1 MSLSP
6 STLPDALTGRKLLCW
21 LGGLLLAMI
30 VLAMLCSLVGQADL
44 TWRIWQFRLYRAAVA
59 AVVGVALAVAGLA
72 LQAILRNPLAEP
84 YILGISSGAGVG
96 VLCGLAMATHL
107 TLPMWA
113 TTPALAMLGGLAT
126 AAIVYGIAHR
136 RGRLDPY
143 VLLLA
148 GVMINVFNG
157 ALILVILQYTQPTE
171 MINFIGWGMG
181 KVPEWIWGQPI
192 LLIVSTAAVIVA
204 WAAIFAKAAAFN
216 ALGLGDEVASSVG
229 VSVHSLRVWTFVIVS
244 LMTAM
249 AVSLAG
255 PIGFLGLIVPHV
267 CRMLLGP
274 DHRLLVI
281 VSGFGG
287 AIFLVTADTLCRMI
301 DVWAG
306 MGQLPVG
313 VITAM
318 AGGPFF
324 IYLLRTRRGG
334 GVQ

>member
-1 MSLSP
+1 MTQLP
-6 STLPDALTGRKLLCW
+6 ATLPDAVTGRKLLFW
-21 LGGLLLAMI
+21 LVGLSLAVV
-30 VLAMLCSLVGQADL
+30 VLAMLCSLVGQHRL
-44 TWRIWQFRLYRAAVA
+44 TFGIWRFRMYRAVVA
-59 AVVGVALAVAGLA
+59 AVVGVSLAVAGLA
-72 LQAILRNPLAEP
+72 LQALLRNPLAEP

-96 VLCGLAMATHL
+96 VLCGLAVATHFA
-107 TLPMWA
+107 LPMWA
-113 TTPALAMLGGLAT
+113 TSPSLAMVGGLLT
-126 AAIVYGIAHR
+126 AVVVYLIARR

-157 ALILVILQYTQPTE
+157 ALIMVILQFTRPTD
-171 MINFIGWGMG
+171 MIHFIGWGMG
-181 KVPEWIWGQPI
+181 KVPEWIWSEPK
-192 LLIVSTAAVIVA
+192 LLIVSGAAVLIAWIVL
-204 WAAIFAKAAAFN
+204 FARAAAFN
-216 ALGLGDEVASSVG
+216 ALGLGDEVASSSG
-229 VSVHSLRVWTFVIVS
+229 VSVHRLRIQTFVVVS

-274 DHRLLVI
+274 DHRLLII

-287 AIFLVTADTLCRMI
+287 AMFLIVADTLCRLI
-301 DVWAG
+301 DVWTG

-318 AGGPFF
+318 TGGPFF
-324 IYLLRTRRGG
+324 IYLLRSRRRGG
-334 GVQ
+334 IQ

>member
-1 MSLSP
+1 MTQATVTSQG
-6 STLPDALTGRKLLCW
+6 AVTGRKLLLW
-21 LGGLLLAMI
+21 LAWMSLATA
-30 VLAMLCSLVGQADL
+30 VVAVLCSLVGEYHL
-44 TWRIWQFRLYRAAVA
+44 TWRTWYFRMSRAAVA
-59 AVVGVALAVAGLA
+59 AEVGMALAVAGLA
-72 LQAILRNPLAEP
+72 LQALLRNPLAEP

-96 VLCGLAMATHL
+96 VLCGLAIATHL
-107 TLPMWA
+107 ALPRWA
-113 TTPALAMLGGLAT
+113 TTPALAMVGGLAT
-126 AAIVYGIAHR
+126 AVVVYAIAHR

-157 ALILVILQYTQPTE
+157 ALILVILQFTQPTE
-171 MINFIGWGMG
+171 TIHFIGWGMG
-181 KVPEWIWGQPI
+181 KVPEWIWNEPI
-192 LLIVSTAAVIVA
+192 LLIVSAAAVLTA
-204 WAAIFAKAAAFN
+204 WGILFTRGAAFN
-216 ALGLGDEVASSVG
+216 ALGLGDEVASSTG
-229 VSVHSLRVWTFVIVS
+229 VSVQSLRVQTFVVVS

-255 PIGFLGLIVPHV
+255 PIGFIGLIVPHV

-274 DHRLLVI
+274 DHRLLII

-287 AIFLVTADTLCRMI
+287 AMFLILADTLCRLIGIWPNM
-301 DVWAG
+301 AE
-306 MGQLPVG
+306 LPVG
-313 VITAM
+313 VITAL

>member
-1 MSLSP
+1 MTEAP
-6 STLPDALTGRKLLCW
+6 VTLPHAVTGRKLLLW
-21 LGGLLLAMI
+21 LAWLSLAAV
-30 VLAMLCSLVGQADL
+30 VLIILCSLVGQSGL
-44 TWRIWQFRLYRAAVA
+44 TWKIWRIRLSRGAAA

-72 LQAILRNPLAEP
+72 LQALLRNPLAEP

-96 VLCGLAMATHL
+96 VLCGFVLATHL
-107 TLPMWA
+107 ALPRWA
-113 TTPALAMLGGLAT
+113 TTPMLAMVGGLAT
-126 AAIVYGIAHR
+126 AGVVYAIAHR

-157 ALILVILQYTQPTE
+157 ALILVIFQYTQPAE
-171 MINFIGWGMG
+171 MIHFIGWGMG
-181 KVPEWIWGQPI
+181 KVPESIWNEPI
-192 LLIVSTAAVIVA
+192 LLILSATAVLGA
-204 WAAIFAKAAAFN
+204 WGILFTRGAAFN
-216 ALGLGDEVASSVG
+216 ALGLGDEVASSTG
-229 VSVHSLRVWTFVIVS
+229 VSVQTLRIQTFVVVS

-287 AIFLVTADTLCRMI
+287 AFFLVAADTLCRLI
-301 DVWAG
+301 DIWTG

-334 GVQ
+334 GAQ

>member
-1 MSLSP
+1 MTQVQA
-6 STLPDALTGRKLLCW
+6 TLPNVVTGRKLLLW
-21 LGGLLLAMI
+21 LVGLSLAA
-30 VLAMLCSLVGQADL
+30 VALTLLCSLVGQHRLTADI
-44 TWRIWQFRLYRAAVA
+44 WRIRLYRGAAA

-72 LQAILRNPLAEP
+72 LQALLRNPLAEP

-96 VLCGLAMATHL
+96 VLCGLALATHL
-107 TLPMWA
+107 ALPRWA
-113 TTPALAMLGGLAT
+113 TTPMLAMVGGLAT
-126 AAIVYGIAHR
+126 AVVVYAIAHR

-157 ALILVILQYTQPTE
+157 ALILVILQFTQPTE
-171 MINFIGWGMG
+171 MIHFIGWGMG
-181 KVPEWIWGQPI
+181 KVPEWIWSEPI
-192 LLIVSTAAVIVA
+192 LLLVSTVAVLAAWGIL
-204 WAAIFAKAAAFN
+204 FTKGAAFN
-216 ALGLGDEVASSVG
+216 ALGLGDEVASSTG
-229 VSVHSLRVWTFVIVS
+229 VSVHSLRIQTFVVVS

-287 AIFLVTADTLCRMI
+287 AVFLMTADTLCRLI
-301 DVWAG
+301 DIWTG
-306 MGQLPVG
+306 MGELPVG
-313 VITAM
+313 VITAL

-334 GVQ
+334 GIQ

>member
-1 MSLSP
+1 MTQVP
-6 STLPDALTGRKLLCW
+6 VTLPDVVTGRKLLLW
-21 LGGLLLAMI
+21 LAGLSLAVV
-30 VLAMLCSLVGQADL
+30 VLAVLCSLVGQYHL
-44 TWRIWQFRLYRAAVA
+44 TWKTWYFRLCRAAVA
-59 AVVGVALAVAGLA
+59 AEVGVALAVAGLA
-72 LQAILRNPLAEP
+72 LQALLRNPLAEP

-96 VLCGLAMATHL
+96 VLCGLALATHL
-107 TLPMWA
+107 ALPRWA
-113 TTPALAMLGGLAT
+113 TTPALAMVGGLAT
-126 AAIVYGIAHR
+126 AVVVYAIAHR

-157 ALILVILQYTQPTE
+157 ALILVILQFTKPTE
-171 MINFIGWGMG
+171 MIHFIGWGMG
-181 KVPEWIWGQPI
+181 KVPEWIWNEPI
-192 LLIVSTAAVIVA
+192 LLIVSGAAVLAGWGIL
-204 WAAIFAKAAAFN
+204 FTRGAAFN
-216 ALGLGDEVASSVG
+216 ALGLGDEVASSTG
-229 VSVHSLRVWTFVIVS
+229 VSVQALRIQTFVVVS

-287 AIFLVTADTLCRMI
+287 AMFLMAADTLCRLI
-301 DVWAG
+301 DTG
-306 MGQLPVG
+306 MGELPVG

-334 GVQ
+334 GIQ

>member
-1 MSLSP
+1 MTQLSA
-6 STLPDALTGRKLLCW
+6 TLPNAMTGRKLLLW
-21 LGGLLLAMI
+21 LAGLSLASVAVAI
-30 VLAMLCSLVGQADL
+30 LCSLVGQHPL
-44 TWRIWQFRLYRAAVA
+44 TEEIWYLRMYRAAAA
-59 AVVGVALAVAGLA
+59 AVVGAALAVAGLA
-72 LQAILRNPLAEP
+72 LQALLRNPLAEP

-96 VLCGLAMATHL
+96 VLCGLALATHL
-107 TLPMWA
+107 ALPRWA
-113 TTPALAMLGGLAT
+113 TTPLLAMVGGLAT
-126 AAIVYGIAHR
+126 AIVVYAIANR

-157 ALILVILQYTQPTE
+157 ALILVIFQFTQPTE
-171 MINFIGWGMG
+171 MIHFIGWGMG
-181 KVPEWIWGQPI
+181 NVPEWIWNDRI
-192 LLIVSTAAVIVA
+192 LLAVSAAAVLVA
-204 WAAIFAKAAAFN
+204 WGAIFVKGAAFN
-216 ALGLGDEVASSVG
+216 ALGLGDEVASSAG
-229 VSVHSLRVWTFVIVS
+229 VSVHSLRIQTFVIVS

-281 VSGFGG
+281 ASGFGG
-287 AIFLVTADTLCRMI
+287 AVFLMAADMLCRLI
-301 DVWAG
+301 DIWTG
-306 MGQLPVG
+306 LGQLPVG

-334 GVQ
+334 GIQ

>member
-1 MSLSP
+1 MTETPVISP
-6 STLPDALTGRKLLCW
+6 DSVTGRKLLLW
-21 LGGLLLAMI
+21 LAGLSLAVI
-30 VLAMLCSLVGQADL
+30 VMAMLCSLLGQHNL
-44 TWRIWQFRLYRAAVA
+44 TAQIWRFRMYRAAVA

-72 LQAILRNPLAEP
+72 LQALLRNPLAEP

-96 VLCGLAMATHL
+96 VLCGLALAAHL
-107 TLPMWA
+107 ALPRWA
-113 TTPALAMLGGLAT
+113 TTPVLAMVGGLAT
-126 AAIVYGIAHR
+126 AVVVYAIAHR

-157 ALILVILQYTQPTE
+157 AVILVILQYTQPTE

-181 KVPEWIWGQPI
+181 KVPEWIWGEPI
-192 LLIVSTAAVIVA
+192 LLIVSAAAVLVA
-204 WAAIFAKAAAFN
+204 WAALLAKAAAFN

-229 VSVHSLRVWTFVIVS
+229 VSVHSLRMQTFVIVS

-281 VSGFGG
+281 VTGFGG
-287 AIFLVTADTLCRMI
+287 AVFLIGADTLCRLI
-301 DVWAG
+301 DIWTG

-313 VITAM
+313 VITAT

-334 GVQ
+334 GIQ

>member
-1 MSLSP
+1 M
-6 STLPDALTGRKLLCW
+6 TQLPQILPNAVTGRKLLLW
-21 LGGLLLAMI
+21 AAGLSLALV
-30 VLAMLCSLVGQADL
+30 VLALLCSLVGQYRL
-44 TWRIWQFRLYRAAVA
+44 TREIWLIRIYRGAAA
-59 AVVGVALAVAGLA
+59 AVVGVSLAVAGLA
-72 LQAILRNPLAEP
+72 LQALLRNPLAEP

-96 VLCGLAMATHL
+96 VLCGLALATHL
-107 TLPMWA
+107 VLPEWA
-113 TTPALAMLGGLAT
+113 TTSGLAMVGGLVT
-126 AAIVYGIAHR
+126 AVVVYAIAHR

-157 ALILVILQYTQPTE
+157 ALILVILQFTQKDE
-171 MINFIGWGMG
+171 MIKFIGWGMG
-181 KVPEWIWGQPI
+181 KVPEWIWNEPN
-192 LLIVSTAAVIVA
+192 LLVVSAGAVLVA
-204 WAAIFAKAAAFN
+204 WLAIFARGAAFN
-216 ALGLGDEVASSVG
+216 TLGLGDAVASSAG
-229 VSVHSLRVWTFVIVS
+229 VSVHSLRIQTFVIVS
-244 LMTAM
+244 LMTAV

-281 VSGFGG
+281 VAGFGG
-287 AIFLVTADTLCRMI
+287 AMFLIAADTLCRLI
-301 DVWAG
+301 HIWTG
-306 MGQLPVG
+306 MGELPVG

-324 IYLLRTRRGG
+324 IYLLRTRRSG

>member
-1 MSLSP
+1 MTQLP
-6 STLPDALTGRKLLCW
+6 ATLPNAVTGRKLLLW
-21 LGGLLLAMI
+21 LAGLSLAM
-30 VLAMLCSLVGQADL
+30 VGLALLFSLVGQHRLTADI
-44 TWRIWQFRLYRAAVA
+44 WRIRLYRGASA
-59 AVVGVALAVAGLA
+59 AVVGCALAVAGLA
-72 LQAILRNPLAEP
+72 LQALLRNPLAEP

-107 TLPMWA
+107 ALPRWA
-113 TTPALAMLGGLAT
+113 TTPTLAMVGGLAT
-126 AAIVYGIAHR
+126 AVVVYAIAYR

-157 ALILVILQYTQPTE
+157 ALILVILQFTQPTE
-171 MINFIGWGMG
+171 MIHFIGWGMG
-181 KVPEWIWGQPI
+181 KVPEWIWSEPI
-192 LLIVSTAAVIVA
+192 LLIVSAGFVLVA
-204 WAAIFAKAAAFN
+204 WLAIFARGAAFN
-216 ALGLGDEVASSVG
+216 TLGLGDAVASSAG
-229 VSVHSLRVWTFVIVS
+229 VSVHSLRIQTFVIVS

-281 VSGFGG
+281 ASGFGG
-287 AIFLVTADTLCRMI
+287 AIFLMAADTLCRLI
-301 DVWAG
+301 DIWTG
-306 MGQLPVG
+306 MGELPVG

-334 GVQ
+334 GIQ